1 MRTQRRNEPRPPLAR
16 KRLAQDAMAKVQG
29 QSERNCNIYALT
41 SIAGG
46 RQGEKVSDVN
56 GIFLWWCGR
65 EKSNLLGR
73 SKT

>member
-41 SIAGG
+41 STAGVG
-46 RQGEKVSDVN
+46 VRAK
-56 GIFLWWCGR
+56 
-65 EKSNLLGR
+65 K
-73 SKT
+73 